1 MSIGLTKVSHPTL
14 GEVVFHR
21 ISDFVPK
28 QNQDIL
34 ESELSKE
41 EFSWNFVPPDSNKR
55 LDQFQ
60 KIGDISI
67 FGHKLVSDGKV
78 ESNYFAPIIDTVKL
92 ESLISKYEL
101 TGDVLRSQVNLLVK
115 RDVESI
121 SCPHVDIN
129 RTPHF
134 GILYYVNDSDGD
146 TIFYNRSE
154 YDHHRLEGFDVWK
167 KETPKKR

>member
-78 ESNYFAPIIDTVKL
+78 ESNYFAPIIDTGNL
-92 ESLISKYEL
+92 ESLIS
-101 TGDVLRSQVNLLVK
+101 
-115 RDVESI
+115 
-121 SCPHVDIN
+121 
-129 RTPHF
+129 
-134 GILYYVNDSDGD
+134 
-146 TIFYNRSE
+146 
-154 YDHHRLEGFDVWK
+154 
-167 KETPKKR
+167 